1 MNKRRPS
8 CIFLENPALRTF
20 KRVSL
25 VYAVSLF
32 LHGKFTPRTKEYF
45 TSSYFCRQRCKICT
59 TAVFFTNQMIR
70 NTDLN
75 FEISYLLLPCLQ
87 ASIVVLTDLLTGR
100 EISVCCKRLTSGWSC
115 RWARLGTD
123 AMIGVSVATFVDATG
138 AGRRRTQRQRRRRRR
153 RRQSIIFLFSLL
165 ASFLSDAWCGHSCHG
180 RGFINITSTLVV
192 LA

>member
-1 MNKRRPS
+1 MPS
-8 CIFLENPALRTF
+8 RYFCMVN
-20 KRVSL
+20 SH
-25 VYAVSLF
+25 S
-32 LHGKFTPRTKEYF
+32 RTKGYCA
-45 TSSYFCRQRCKICT
+45 SSYFCRQRYKFVQQPCSSQIK
-59 TAVFFTNQMIR
+59 MIR

-123 AMIGVSVATFVDATG
+123 AMIGVSVATFVDATS

-153 RRQSIIFLFSLL
+153 PVYHFSLL
-165 ASFLSDAWCGHSCHG
+165 PPYFISSSDAWCGHSYHG